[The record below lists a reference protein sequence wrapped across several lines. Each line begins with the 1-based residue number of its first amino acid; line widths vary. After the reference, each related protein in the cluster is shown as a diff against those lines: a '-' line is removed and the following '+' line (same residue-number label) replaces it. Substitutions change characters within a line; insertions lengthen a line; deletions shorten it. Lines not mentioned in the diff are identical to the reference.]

1 VAPADPARVRLDPA
15 EAVRLVCPYL
25 VAAAGGWRAMHPTR
39 DHRCGAT
46 LPTAAPAIAKQRET
60 CLSAAHRGCATYL
73 AARDLELA
81 SAGGTPRVSGAGF
94 WPETR
99 SVVLALE
106 PAHGR
111 IGGLAG
117 APVRHGGQALLVGLI
132 VLAFLVLVIARVTP
146 PSSGGAMPS
155 AAGGTAVGSGVPTSV
170 APSGPAAGG
179 ASPAASPSRSDA
191 APTTSP
197 GATASVAPSPSPSPS
212 RSPAATPRPTP
223 TPVPADAVRY
233 TVRPGDTL
241 SAIASRFNTTVKK
254 IRAAN
259 GLTSNIIRVGQVL
272 VIP

>member
-1 VAPADPARVRLDPA
+1 
-15 EAVRLVCPYL
+15 
-25 VAAAGGWRAMHPTR
+25 M
-39 DHRCGAT
+39 
-46 LPTAAPAIAKQRET
+46 AAPAIAKQRET
-60 CLSAAHRGCATYL
+60 CLAAAHRGCATYL
-73 AARDLELA
+73 AARDLELGA
-81 SAGGTPRVSGAGF
+81 AGVGRRSSEAGF

-117 APVRHGGQALLVGLI
+117 APARHGGQALLVGLI

-146 PSSGGAMPS
+146 PSSGGATPS
-155 AAGGTAVGSGVPTSV
+155 AAGGAAVGSGVPASV
-170 APSGPAAGG
+170 APSRPADGG

-191 APTTSP
+191 PTTPSP
-197 GATASVAPSPSPSPS
+197 GATASVAPSPTPS
-212 RSPAATPRPTP
+212 RSPAATSKPTP

-241 SAIASRFNTTVKK
+241 ISIAARFNTTVKK
-254 IRAAN
+254 IKAAN
-259 GLTSNIIRVGQVL
+259 GLTGNVIRVGQVL